1 MRVSLGW
8 DRHLQWAGEV
18 PSLAPWPSG
27 AGTLQSV
34 RFPHQNNQV
43 STNLGKKKKKWW
55 SWLTFQTQWN
65 VTVTPVLLNT
75 STYAICSALWLW
87 LLPTSLVAVPRGCAQ
102 RLMGGTRQLT
112 TLGTRAAR
120 GQCPGGDDW
129 ACPAGRAV
137 GSTPVSFLTWSSSCC
152 SLFQAWGE
160 AQRWRH

>member
-27 AGTLQSV
+27 AGTPQSV

-43 STNLGKKKKKWW
+43 ATNLGKKKKNDGHGWHFRP
-55 SWLTFQTQWN
+55 SGTSQSHLS
-65 VTVTPVLLNT
+65 LNT
-75 STYAICSALWLW
+75 SIYAICSALWLW